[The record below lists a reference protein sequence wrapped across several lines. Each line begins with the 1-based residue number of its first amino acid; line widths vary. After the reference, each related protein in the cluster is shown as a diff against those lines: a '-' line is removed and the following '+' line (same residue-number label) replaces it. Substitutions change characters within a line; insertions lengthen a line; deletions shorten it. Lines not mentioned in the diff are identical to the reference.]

1 MWMNLHHFF
10 YEQASHQQLN
20 KLKEDGLAFIDIGD
34 SLKLSELSVQE
45 KMIFDKGVEFYTKN
59 IIDQELLNSGR
70 IFRWLQSQPSS
81 ENIIDTTYS
90 ARFTEV
96 LNRLKLLYENHFWEK
111 HQKQNSDLLNNFI
124 ELIEKTESD
133 VISKME
139 HLSGSEWTDGVRI
152 DLTTYGNWASAYS
165 PSLDNIVISS
175 IDPVMNSTIFIE
187 FVFHESS
194 HLLFLRKSPFR
205 IELFEK
211 SKELE
216 VELPRHLWHASM
228 FYLSGLAT
236 KNVLAQEGIDHNL
249 IMKKKNVFQ
258 RYYNKDMFQSLLNK
272 YYNQEIDLSK
282 MAEELLKLK

>member
-1 MWMNLHHFF
+1 MNLHHFF
-10 YEQASHQQLN
+10 YEQACHEQLN
-20 KLKEDGLAFIDIGD
+20 KLKEDELAFNDIGD
-34 SLKLSELSVQE
+34 SLILSELSVQE
-45 KMIFDKGVEFYTKN
+45 KIIFDNGVEFYAKN

-70 IFRWLQSQPSS
+70 IFRWLQAQPSS

-90 ARFTEV
+90 EGFTEV
-96 LNRLKLLYENHFWEK
+96 LNRLKPLYENYFWK
-111 HQKQNSDLLNNFI
+111 NHQKQNSDLLNNFI

-139 HLSGSEWTDGVRI
+139 SISGSEWTDVVRI

-165 PSLDNIVISS
+165 PRLDNIVISS
-175 IDPVMNSTIFIE
+175 IDPEMNSTIFIE

-205 IELFEK
+205 MELFQK

-216 VELPRHLWHASM
+216 VELPRHLWHAAM

-236 KNVLAQEGIDHNL
+236 KNVLAQEGIDHDL
-249 IMKKKNVFQ
+249 IMKKKNVFE
-258 RYYNKDMFQSLLNK
+258 RYYNNNTFQSILNR
-272 YYNQEIDLSK
+272 YYNQEIEISK
-282 MAEELLKLK
+282 MAEELLRLE